1 MKSTME
7 QLKAMVDVD
16 TVIGNPIPTASGGVI
31 LPVSR
36 VTLGFLSGGGEYGKS
51 MPVKR
56 ANQDMEPSDELRPL
70 FAGTS
75 TAALSLTPMA
85 FLVIENGRVKMMPAE
100 PEGGYERLI
109 EMIPQ
114 AISDIIK
121 AIRER
126 HDNKTN

>member
-70 FAGTS
+70 FAGSS
-75 TAALSLTPMA
+75 TAAALSYA
-85 FLVIENGRVKMMPAE
+85 NGFSC
-100 PEGGYERLI
+100 Y
-109 EMIPQ
+109 
-114 AISDIIK
+114 
-121 AIRER
+121 
-126 HDNKTN
+126 